1 MNQYHIH
8 TKWSEEDSCLL
19 AEVPQLPGCIADG
32 ASEAEALQHAQESII
47 RWIKMAEFMGREV
60 PAPEKSASAFASV

>member
-1 MNQYHIH
+1 MDHYCINI
-8 TKWSEEDSCLL
+8 KWSEEDGCFL

-60 PAPEKSASAFASV
+60 PVPEISAGTFASV